1 MVGVSNDEEITDA
14 GNIGLL
20 IIEFYCYCIEI
31 QFMEIGTKRD
41 TGYEVLYW
49 RLLAMKCFKASLLIA
64 ATFACIGLPPEAEKV
79 EYYKL
84 TVKTPE
90 GQGMV

>member
-1 MVGVSNDEEITDA
+1 MVDVSNDEQITDA
-14 GNIGLL
+14 GNIELL
-20 IIEFYCYCIEI
+20 IIEFYCEI
-31 QFMEIGTKRD
+31 HFMEIDTKRD
-41 TGYEVLYW
+41 
-49 RLLAMKCFKASLLIA
+49 RLVAMKCFKASLLIA
-64 ATFACIGLPPEAEKV
+64 ATFACIGLPPEVV